1 LFCSCSSPQVRYL
14 SLAFIMVHPVGF
26 GKSSQESG
34 VVIFCFLFSWV
45 VCPRQHLDTRLVL
58 CVLPLSTR
66 WSCCFRHFRFEE
78 PLIPSAHQHVCGQS
92 ADLICPWT
100 ILIPCSLYTSSA
112 SFLFSTFSSSHS
124 FDHYWLLL
132 LPILLT
138 TSFFWFLMPVLS

>member
-1 LFCSCSSPQVRYL
+1 
-14 SLAFIMVHPVGF
+14 MVHPVGF

-34 VVIFCFLFSWV
+34 VVIFCFLFQWV

-92 ADLICPWT
+92 ADLICP
-100 ILIPCSLYTSSA
+100 
-112 SFLFSTFSSSHS
+112 
-124 FDHYWLLL
+124 
-132 LPILLT
+132 
-138 TSFFWFLMPVLS
+138 